1 MQFHWFAIAECWN
14 ALFREVG
21 RKRRKKS
28 HMDTKEL
35 FCCPS
40 GKSSLLELV
49 WDGAPGSLDITCVKH
64 EKGIYVTSLPCYSR
78 RSHYLHSYHTV
89 IAPDGRKLKLRSLVH
104 EVTVAAISI
113 SALVPLLWN

>member
-64 EKGIYVTSLPCYSR
+64 EKGFM
-78 RSHYLHSYHTV
+78 
-89 IAPDGRKLKLRSLVH
+89 
-104 EVTVAAISI
+104 
-113 SALVPLLWN
+113 